1 MKQIIEDTIKKEGE
15 DCDLNFID
23 TSEIYDM
30 SDLFCENKPTG
41 NLLTFFNG
49 DISKWDVSNVE
60 DMTSMFEFSKFNGDI
75 SKWDVSKVENMD
87 SMFAYSQFNGNISD
101 WDVSNVEIMSH
112 MFTGSKFNTD
122 ISKWKLPR
130 IKIMKMMFVKCPLY
144 KIYGETPTTLH
155 GHLLNINNR

>member
-1 MKQIIEDTIKKEGE
+1 
-15 DCDLNFID
+15 
-23 TSEIYDM
+23 M

-60 DMTSMFEFSKFNGDI
+60 DMSNMFCC
-75 SKWDVSKVENMD
+75 
-87 SMFAYSQFNGNISD
+87 
-101 WDVSNVEIMSH
+101 
-112 MFTGSKFNTD
+112 SKFNTD